1 MGFAGALSAVGQPK
15 DHLPLALF
23 AFNIGIE
30 ARQIAFVVIMIWLGW
45 LLKKVLALQSQRVA
59 LVPVYLAGGIPT
71 MRWYWHRSRE
81 KQTFFFFGLMAPDKS
96 ALQTLSTGTTGPTEN
111 PPRSTP
117 PA

>member
-23 AFNIGIE
+23 AFNIGIK
-30 ARQIAFVVIMIWLGW
+30 AGQIAFVVIMIWLGW
-45 LLKKVLALQSQRVA
+45 LLKKVLALHSQRVA

-71 MRWYWHRSRE
+71 MWWYWHRSRQE
-81 KQTFFFFGLMAPDKS
+81 QTFFFFGLMAPDKS
-96 ALQTLSTGTTGPTEN
+96 ALQTLSTGTTKPTEN